1 MTRDYLF
8 GEPRETV
15 RNIVRDVA
23 RSSGLS
29 VADIYGP
36 SRRAPLVKARHA
48 AMYIAHKKGGHSLS
62 KVGRIF
68 GNRDHTTVMN
78 AVRKV
83 EAAPHEYPI
92 GE

>member
-1 MTRDYLF
+1 MTSDYLF

-23 RSSGLS
+23 RSTGLS
-29 VADIYGP
+29 VADIHGP
-36 SRRAPLVKARHA
+36 AQRGPAVKARHA
-48 AMYIAHKKGGHSLS
+48 AMYLARVRTGKSYQAL
-62 KVGRIF
+62 GRIF
-68 GNRDHTTVMN
+68 GRDHKTVMS

-83 EAAPHEYPI
+83 EASPNEYPI